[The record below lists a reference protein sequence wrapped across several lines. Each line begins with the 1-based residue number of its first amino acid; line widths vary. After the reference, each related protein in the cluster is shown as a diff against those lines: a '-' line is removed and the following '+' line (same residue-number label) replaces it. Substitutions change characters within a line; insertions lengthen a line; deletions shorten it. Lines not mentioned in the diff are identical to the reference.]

1 MPSSPRR
8 KHSRHSN
15 PAQMAPS
22 SGQPHRPQYQS
33 GIHGT
38 PPMAN
43 GRRMTS
49 NPIAPGQGPNMN
61 GPPGRPGS
69 GPHQPGGQGY
79 HPSQHAPQQ
88 RIPSNSSPVIN
99 QNQNQNQNRSQ
110 TNFHAPS
117 ANTEANGN
125 VDPNEPP
132 SALVNTTNYPWM
144 VRPLVL
150 VPNMNSP
157 PQAQGVISSPFPRYG
172 LSVPAFPSHSGHMLI
187 FGGLV
192 QERVRNDLW
201 SMDIKSCKTLLVKT
215 RGDAPMPR
223 VGHASAMADRIMIV
237 WGGDTKVD
245 VTDAQDEGLYILDLR
260 SQEWTNVPVSRGPV
274 GRYGHAVC
282 LLEGRFYVFGGQAD
296 GAFMSDLWMYDL
308 KQLSGSSHRW
318 EQIRYAGPPPPA
330 RTGHILVA
338 GNNGKLYLFGG
349 TDGNYHYN
357 DTWAFDLATRIWTE
371 LSCIGYIP
379 LPREG
384 HAAAIVD
391 DTIYVFGGRDVKG
404 KDLGDLAAFKL
415 SNHRWYMFQNMG
427 PSPTPRSGHA
437 MVAASGKIFI
447 VGGEA
452 NQALTDV
459 RDDPNMIHILDTSKI
474 KYPPD
479 NIPPRNSVAPN
490 SMSGLP
496 SMNQNAIS
504 HPNPNSNPNPFVT
517 QGNQPHGI
525 NTATPQQAR
534 PANNG
539 PQQREQSPPKQVHET
554 PRPGQ
559 RSLPQ
564 STSSDSLS
572 RAASPPTAPAPERH
586 IQNVQPLGATLP
598 RSESGD
604 LAQARSQ
611 PQQAQSQAQQPPS
624 DHAKA
629 AGQSTPRANGMPPQ
643 RPRREGDDEY
653 RRAMSPVNVNGPASP
668 NNSTN
673 LNRVTSPTHNGP
685 ASPPTNP
692 KNGFNASVLGTRS
705 PSPRLRM
712 AEGDRPAPPPDA
724 FYYGRSPT
732 TTGFGGRPS
741 SLSGNNDLIRELKN
755 KDAEVEAS
763 KKREMALKVM
773 LARAVQQGFVAGDE
787 AYLDLPD
794 KERSEDSED
803 KEKDLVS
810 KLTDALV
817 RLKHEKA
824 AIQTEMVSQTR
835 SASERAMEAER
846 LRRGALQEAAFYR
859 AKIATLESNSP
870 IDLARIEKERI
881 IELEKQL
888 TALTSS
894 HVISRKQLEA
904 AQEAAENARSLQMSS
919 AEREAE
925 TLKRAEEAE
934 EAHREAIEEI
944 EELHQKATGNEQHLR
959 EHTERLITLS
969 STVQQREAERDQL
982 QTQLDE
988 AITARDENIG
998 LIEQAQGAISA
1009 AGLRTSEMEALYEK
1023 ANGRV
1028 STLEEE
1034 LAEVKAELEVK
1045 TRDAELAEEKFREVE
1060 NAWAQS
1066 REEADSLRAVTTSRL
1081 GEILDSHKE
1090 MRADESRHT
1099 RGYQDQVRALEEEGK
1114 SLRKMLNEAGQRVDA
1129 AEMGVSHHRSKARE
1143 LEGKVQ
1149 SLRAE
1154 LRTSRTKL
1162 LSAQAEVTKYKDVQ
1176 VSRDGEIKEKEMALT
1191 DLETRC
1197 TVLRNLLADHG
1208 IAVADSDLENAETPS
1223 TRELETQLRDRGRAH
1238 EAAQREIEDLRLRCE
1253 EAEDKVESL
1262 GRLVERI
1269 KDARSPTA
1277 ASMRSPTPTGDSDR
1291 RVGELEKR
1299 LVDMEKEHREK
1310 VKAVESD
1317 YQTAVRYVKG
1327 TEKMLKRMKD
1337 ELNKQKAT
1345 NTTLQTELD
1354 NVRGQPGTR
1363 TRDLSGRSTP
1373 SSSEGELQR
1382 KLSTLQHQ
1390 HQKLQEDFN
1399 ASQDVLNARNREV
1412 ELLRMRVEETEREC
1426 EGLRE
1431 DLEQARQRIQTLL
1444 EVGVVSDD
1452 DDDEE
1457 GGSEEA
1463 SMAFDKFTKELKQW
1477 ERSRSPGGSD
1487 DEGDLSGDDTIH
1499 MPMPGSSAGAPLGAA
1514 VGTGNN
1520 KKDEGVKTSRAGAG
1534 SGMGHRR
1541 NSSEYSG
1548 DWVQ

>member
-8 KHSRHSN
+8 KNARHSN
-15 PAQMAPS
+15 PAQTAPS
-22 SGQPHRPQYQS
+22 NGQPHRPQYQS
-33 GIHGT
+33 GIHGGT

-61 GPPGRPGS
+61 GPPGGVGP
-69 GPHQPGGQGY
+69 GPHQAGGQPY
-79 HPSQHAPQQ
+79 HPAQHTPQQ
-88 RIPSNSSPVIN
+88 RVPSNSSPVIN
-99 QNQNQNQNRSQ
+99 QNQNRSQ
-110 TNFHAPS
+110 TNFNKPHAN
-117 ANTEANGN
+117 ANSNGGANL
-125 VDPNEPP
+125 NEPP
-132 SALVNTTNYPWM
+132 SALINTTSYPWM
-144 VRPLVL
+144 VRPLL
-150 VPNMNSP
+150 LQPSPNTP
-157 PQAQGVISSPFPRYG
+157 PQAQGVLSSPFPRYG

-192 QERVRNDLW
+192 HERVRNDLW
-201 SMDIKSCKTLLVKT
+201 SMDIKQCETMLVKT

-237 WGGDTKVD
+237 WGGDTKVNVD
-245 VTDAQDEGLYILDLR
+245 DPQDEGLYILDLR

-282 LLEGRFYVFGGQAD
+282 LIEGKFYVFGGQAD

-318 EQIRYAGPPPPA
+318 EQIRYAGPPPPS

-357 DTWAFDLATRIWTE
+357 DTWAFDLASRIWTE

-427 PSPTPRSGHA
+427 PSPSPRSGHA

-452 NQALTDV
+452 NQALTEI

-479 NIPPRNSVAPN
+479 NIPPRNSVAPS
-490 SMSGLP
+490 SMAGLP
-496 SMNQNAIS
+496 PMNQN
-504 HPNPNSNPNPFVT
+504 HNSSP
-517 QGNQPHGI
+517 QLANQPNAMSTAAGAGI
-525 NTATPQQAR
+525 PPQGRTLTNAPQQ
-534 PANNG
+534 
-539 PQQREQSPPKQVHET
+539 QKDQSPPKHVQET
-554 PRPGQ
+554 PRSGQ
-559 RSLPQ
+559 KSLPQ
-564 STSSDSLS
+564 STSTDSLS
-572 RAASPPTAPAPERH
+572 RAASPPTAPERQV
-586 IQNVQPLGATLP
+586 QNIPPLGATLP

-604 LAQARSQ
+604 LVQAQAQNARSQ
-611 PQQAQSQAQQPPS
+611 PQPSPHAQ
-624 DHAKA
+624 A
-629 AGQSTPRANGMPPQ
+629 AGQTTPRANGMPPQ
-643 RPRREGDDEY
+643 RPRREGDEEY
-653 RRAMSPVNVNGPASP
+653 RRAMSPVSLNGPASP
-668 NNSTN
+668 NNSTY

-732 TTGFGGRPS
+732 TAGFGGRPS

-755 KDAEVEAS
+755 KDAEVEQS

-787 AYLDLPD
+787 ADLDLSSHERGEEGED
-794 KERSEDSED
+794 KERE
-803 KEKDLVS
+803 LVS

-824 AIQTEMVSQTR
+824 AIQTEMVSQTL

-870 IDLARIEKERI
+870 IELSRIEKERI

-888 TALTSS
+888 TALTTS
-894 HVISRKQLEA
+894 HVVSRKQLEI
-904 AQEAAENARSLQMSS
+904 AQEAAENARSLHSS
-919 AEREAE
+919 STEREAE

-934 EAHREAIEEI
+934 EAHREAVEEI
-944 EELHQKATGNEQHLR
+944 EQLHQKATSTEQNLR

-982 QTQLDE
+982 QNQLDE

-998 LIEQAQGAISA
+998 LIEQAQAAISA
-1009 AGLRTSEMEALYEK
+1009 AGLRTSEMEALYAK

-1034 LAEVKAELEVK
+1034 LAEVKAELETK

-1060 NAWAQS
+1060 NAWTQS

-1099 RGYQDQVRALEEEGK
+1099 RGYQDQFRALEEEGK

-1143 LEGKVQ
+1143 LEVKVQ

-1176 VSRDGEIKEKEMALT
+1176 ASRDGEIKEKEMALT

-1208 IAVADSDLENAETPS
+1208 IAVADSDLDNAEAPS
-1223 TRELETQLRDRGRAH
+1223 TRELETQLRDRGRAQ
-1238 EAAQREIEDLRLRCE
+1238 EAAQREIEDLRMRCE

-1277 ASMRSPTPTGDSDR
+1277 SSMRSPTPTGDADR

-1452 DDDEE
+1452 DDEE

-1487 DEGDLSGDDTIH
+1487 DDADLSGDDTIH
-1499 MPMPGSSAGAPLGAA
+1499 MPMPGSISAAATAPLGAA
-1514 VGTGNN
+1514 VAGSGSAGTT
-1520 KKDEGVKTSRAGAG
+1520 KKDDSTGAG
-1534 SGMGHRR
+1534 SGLGHRR

>member
-1 MPSSPRR
+1 MPPSPRR
-8 KHSRHSN
+8 KNSRHSN

-22 SGQPHRPQYQS
+22 NPNGQPHRPQYQS

-38 PPMAN
+38 PPMVN

-49 NPIAPGQGPNMN
+49 NPIAPGQGPNLN
-61 GPPGRPGS
+61 GPPG
-69 GPHQPGGQGY
+69 GGQNY
-79 HPSQHAPQQ
+79 HPSQHTPQQ
-88 RIPSNSSPVIN
+88 RVPSNSSPIIN
-99 QNQNQNQNRSQ
+99 QGPNPNQNRSQ
-110 TNFHAPS
+110 SNFNSPN
-117 ANTEANGN
+117 ANANANANFKGNANG
-125 VDPNEPP
+125 NEPP
-132 SALVNTTNYPWM
+132 SALTNTTSYPWM
-144 VRPLVL
+144 VRPLL
-150 VPNMNSP
+150 LQPNPNSP
-157 PQAQGVISSPFPRYG
+157 PQAQGALASPFPRYG

-192 QERVRNDLW
+192 HERVRNDLW
-201 SMDIKSCKTLLVKT
+201 SMDIKNCSTLLVQT

-237 WGGDTKVD
+237 WGGDTKVNVD
-245 VTDAQDEGLYILDLR
+245 DPQDEGLYILDLR
-260 SQEWTNVPVSRGPV
+260 SQEWTKVPVARGPV

-282 LLEGRFYVFGGQAD
+282 LIEGKFYVFGGQAD
-296 GAFMSDLWMYDL
+296 GAFMNDLWMYDL

-318 EQIRYAGPPPPA
+318 EQIRYAGPPPPS

-357 DTWAFDLATRIWTE
+357 DTWAFDLVTRVWTE

-452 NQALTDV
+452 NQALTEV

-479 NIPPRNSVAPN
+479 NVPPRNSVAPT
-490 SMSGLP
+490 SMVGGLP
-496 SMNQNAIS
+496 SMNN
-504 HPNPNSNPNPFVT
+504 NPNPSHNPNPSSNPA
-517 QGNQPHGI
+517 QPNQPNAF
-525 NTATPQQAR
+525 NTGTPQQGR
-534 PANNG
+534 PSING
-539 PQQREQSPPKQVHET
+539 PTQQQQQQSEQSPPKQVQET
-554 PRPGQ
+554 PR
-559 RSLPQ
+559 S
-564 STSSDSLS
+564 
-572 RAASPPTAPAPERH
+572 
-586 IQNVQPLGATLP
+586 
-598 RSESGD
+598 
-604 LAQARSQ
+604 AQAQAPNQ
-611 PQQAQSQAQQPPS
+611 PRQQQGQPSSHAQ
-624 DHAKA
+624 A

-643 RPRREGDDEY
+643 RPRREGDEEY
-653 RRAMSPVNVNGPASP
+653 RRAMSPVNGSGPASP

-673 LNRVTSPTHNGP
+673 LNRVTSPTQNGP
-685 ASPPTNP
+685 ASPPSNP

-712 AEGDRPAPPPDA
+712 AEADRPAPPPDA

-763 KKREMALKVM
+763 KKREMALKVI

-787 AYLDLPD
+787 GDLDLPD
-794 KERSEDSED
+794 QERSEEGED
-803 KEKDLVS
+803 KDKELIS

-894 HVISRKQLEA
+894 HVISRKQLET
-904 AQEAAENARSLQMSS
+904 AQEAAENARSLHSS
-919 AEREAE
+919 AAEREAE

-944 EELHQKATGNEQHLR
+944 EQLHHKATTTEQNLR
-959 EHTERLITLS
+959 EHTEKLITLS

-982 QTQLDE
+982 QTQLEE

-998 LIEQAQGAISA
+998 LIEQAQAAISA
-1009 AGLRTSEMEALYEK
+1009 AGLRTSEMEAMYVK

-1060 NAWAQS
+1060 NAWTQS
-1066 REEADSLRAVTTSRL
+1066 REEADSLRAVTTNRL

-1143 LEGKVQ
+1143 LEAKVQ

-1345 NTTLQTELD
+1345 NATLQTELD
-1354 NVRGQPGTR
+1354 NVRGQPGSR

-1452 DDDEE
+1452 DDDDEE

-1487 DEGDLSGDDTIH
+1487 EDEADGDGNLSGDDTIH
-1499 MPMPGSSAGAPLGAA
+1499 MPMTMPGSSAPLGIPVGGTA
-1514 VGTGNN
+1514 VGI
-1520 KKDEGVKTSRAGAG
+1520 KRDERGAG
-1534 SGMGHRR
+1534 SGSAAGLGHRR